1 MKKLLL
7 LSCLLPAM
15 AIAETLPRPGPEDPR
30 IRSVAYDPGEV
41 VEIRGAYGFQQMI
54 EFGESEKVESISIGD
69 SLGWQVAPN
78 KAGNLLFLK
87 PVEPKAITNLSVVSD
102 RRSYVFRLVAGEPG
116 SDPLD
121 LTYVVRFRYP
131 QDEEAKTQAALA
143 AITHDKAQEVTP
155 DHPVPPEAWNL
166 DYRFTGK
173 PELAP
178 THVFD
183 DGTFTYF
190 QFPDGHEIPAIF
202 LVTGANAES
211 LVNFHVSGRYVVVE
225 RTGRQF
231 TLRSRDGVVCV
242 FNEPAFRQ
250 PASTAV
256 TAAPVNAA
264 TPAVAATPASPA
276 AE

>member
-1 MKKLLL
+1 MKLLTL
-7 LSCLLPAM
+7 IVCLLPMLAT
-15 AIAETLPRPGPEDPR
+15 AATLPQPGPEDPR
-30 IRSVAYDPGEV
+30 IRSVAYNPGEV

-54 EFGESEKVESISIGD
+54 EFGDGEKVESISIGD
-69 SLGWQVAPN
+69 SLAWQIVPN

-87 PVEPKAITNLSVVSD
+87 PVEPKAITNLAVVSD
-102 RRSYVFRLVAGEPG
+102 RRSYAFRLVAGEPG
-116 SDPLD
+116 PNPLD

-131 QDEEAKTQAALA
+131 QDEDAKTQAALA

-155 DHPVPPEAWNL
+155 DHTVAPEAWNL

-178 THVFD
+178 AHVFD

-190 QFPDGHEIPAIF
+190 QFGQDREIPAIF
-202 LVTGANAES
+202 LVTGQDAES

-225 RTGRQF
+225 RTGKQF
-231 TLRSRDGVVCV
+231 TLRSRDGTVCV
-242 FNEPAFRQ
+242 FNERAFREPVQ
-250 PASTAV
+250 AAA

-264 TPAVAATPASPA
+264 IPVTPAVPVPPA